1 MWWFEAK
8 QDETRREVAVPMAQ
22 AWLLAMSGA
31 SLGRYGTAA
40 APGHRTATRE
50 RPPAA
55 TLRPAAVADGT
66 PATLRELGVAP
77 ALARELEIAL
87 RAVGATRGDQVVS
100 YTFRT
105 AADTQHPLRL
115 ETPDRARG

>member
-1 MWWFEAK
+1 MWWFESK
-8 QDETRREVAVPMAQ
+8 QDETKREVAAPMAQ

-31 SLGRYGTAA
+31 SVGTYGAQAAPARRAAPRAPAPAA
-40 APGHRTATRE
+40 A
-50 RPPAA
+50 
-55 TLRPAAVADGT
+55 LRPAALADGT
-66 PATLRELGVAP
+66 PATLRELGIAP

-105 AADTQHPLRL
+105 AAKTQHPLQL
-115 ETPDRARG
+115 ESSDKTRR